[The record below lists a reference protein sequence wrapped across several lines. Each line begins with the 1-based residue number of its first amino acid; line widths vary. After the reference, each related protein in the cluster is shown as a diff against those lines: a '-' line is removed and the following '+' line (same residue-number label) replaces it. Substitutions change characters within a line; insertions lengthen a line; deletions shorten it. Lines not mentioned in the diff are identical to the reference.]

1 MTRRLSIVLGAMLLA
16 VAVSAADAADL
27 EAQGRAA
34 YSRGEFARAERLFTE
49 AIRER
54 PRDAA
59 LHYQR
64 AVALTRLGRVTE
76 AAEAY
81 RIALRYEPSPE
92 VAAAAREGLR
102 RVTAIP
108 ESTRAPATS
117 SDDEIAVRRRP
128 KPSLHEDEV
137 PLRRARGGWFAEVT
151 MHDGRTAT
159 FLVDTGASIC
169 VISPELAAASGIEA
183 ADNAESVHLQTLSG
197 RTSGRMVTLPSIRV
211 GEAEARGVKAIVHDI
226 PGMDG
231 ILGNTFLARFVA
243 TLDPERR
250 VLRLRPR

>member
-1 MTRRLSIVLGAMLLA
+1 MIRRLPFGLAAILLA
-16 VAVSAADAADL
+16 AAVFRADAADL

-34 YSRGEFARAERLFTE
+34 YSRGEFSHAEQLFTE
-49 AIRER
+49 ALRER

-81 RIALRYEPSPE
+81 RVALRFDPSPE

-108 ESTRAPATS
+108 ESRRAPATS
-117 SDDEIAVRRRP
+117 SDDEIAVKRRP
-128 KPSLHEDEV
+128 RTVHEDEV
-137 PLRRARGGWFAEVT
+137 PLRRARGGWFADVT
-151 MHDGRTAT
+151 LHDGRTAT

-169 VISPELAAASGIEA
+169 VISPELAAATGIEPPP
-183 ADNAESVHLQTLSG
+183 NAQVVVLQTLSG
-197 RTSGRMVTLPSIRV
+197 RTAGHMVTLPSLRV
-211 GEAEARGVKAIVHDI
+211 GEAEARDVKAIVHEI

-243 TLDPERR
+243 TVDPERS